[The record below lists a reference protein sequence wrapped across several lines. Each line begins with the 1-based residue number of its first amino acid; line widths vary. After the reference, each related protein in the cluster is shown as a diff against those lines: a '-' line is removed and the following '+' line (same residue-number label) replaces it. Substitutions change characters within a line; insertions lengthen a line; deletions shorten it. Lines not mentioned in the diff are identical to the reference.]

1 MGFHLKYKIKSLIIQ
16 GVRRKYEKK
25 ASPYR
30 RRYNLV
36 LLMFNIAKDTN
47 VSCYQGFNVGIMQKV
62 GLILMIIFGFA
73 MSNDKKPPI
82 DVER

>member
-1 MGFHLKYKIKSLIIQ
+1 M
-16 GVRRKYEKK
+16 
-25 ASPYR
+25 
-30 RRYNLV
+30 
-36 LLMFNIAKDTN
+36 
-47 VSCYQGFNVGIMQKV
+47 GIMQKV

>member
-1 MGFHLKYKIKSLIIQ
+1 MWVWYNAKS
-16 GVRRKYEKK
+16 
-25 ASPYR
+25 
-30 RRYNLV
+30 
-36 LLMFNIAKDTN
+36 
-47 VSCYQGFNVGIMQKV
+47 

>member
-1 MGFHLKYKIKSLIIQ
+1 M
-16 GVRRKYEKK
+16 
-25 ASPYR
+25 
-30 RRYNLV
+30 
-36 LLMFNIAKDTN
+36 LLMFNIAKDAN
-47 VSCYQGFNVGIMQKV
+47 ASCYQGFNVGIMQKM

>member
-1 MGFHLKYKIKSLIIQ
+1 M
-16 GVRRKYEKK
+16 
-25 ASPYR
+25 
-30 RRYNLV
+30 

-47 VSCYQGFNVGIMQKV
+47 ISCYQGFNVGIMQKV

>member
-1 MGFHLKYKIKSLIIQ
+1 MGFHLKYKIKSLISQ
-16 GVRRKYEKK
+16 GVRENENK

-36 LLMFNIAKDTN
+36 LLMFNIAKDAN
-47 VSCYQGFNVGIMQKV
+47 ASCYQGFNVGIIQKV

>member
-1 MGFHLKYKIKSLIIQ
+1 MGLHLKYKIKALISQ
-16 GVRRKYEKK
+16 GVRNEKK

-47 VSCYQGFNVGIMQKV
+47 ASCYQGFNVGIMQKV
-62 GLILMIIFGFA
+62 GLILMIIFSFA